1 MSFLRR
7 LGGLGGSMPLS
18 MRLTLGALALV
29 VAVSAA
35 CTALLLRGASDE
47 LRAVTESRI
56 AAETRLFLAQLE
68 AIGPLRR
75 DGERLL
81 AGDTVLNDRHD
92 LLDALLERTGEGGTL
107 FLGEMRVA
115 TSVKRP
121 DGTRASGTRMDNA
134 EVLRAVLGAGRPLT
148 SEVTVVG
155 NPYLAHY
162 APLRDASGRVIGM
175 VGHGRSLAQMEESLS
190 HLRVLAA
197 GVGLGVALL
206 GALGLALLVRRALRP
221 LTRLATVLDGVARGD
236 AVTETAIVEEA
247 TRRHDQIGL
256 LARAVGAVRDA
267 RAEAG
272 RAAAEAEEVRRES
285 EAAQR
290 RAADGLAAE
299 LESRLEAIAADLARA
314 ATEMR
319 EGAGGLAALADAN
332 AARAQEGAE
341 GAQEATRNTQTVAAA
356 AEQMSATVQEIAR
369 RVSEAAEVAGRA
381 VEQARA
387 TDDTVRSL
395 AEGATRIGDVVRLIG
410 DIAGQTN
417 LLALNATIEAARA
430 GEAGKG
436 FAVVASEVK
445 SLAAQTAKA
454 TEEITAQIANMQ
466 GATTRAVTAI
476 QGIGGTIEQL
486 SGISTAI
493 AAAVEEQGAATQEIA
508 RGVALAAS
516 SAQGASER
524 IQGISAST
532 EQARRAVSSLQGA
545 SEAVA
550 QRGAALTGEVKAL
563 TRRLRAG

>member
-7 LGGLGGSMPLS
+7 LGGLAGSMPLS
-18 MRLTLGALALV
+18 MRLMLGTLALV

-35 CTALLLRGASDE
+35 CTVLLLRGASAE
-47 LRAVTESRI
+47 LRAVTEARI

-68 AIGPLRR
+68 AMGPLRR
-75 DGERLL
+75 DGERLM
-81 AGDTVLNDRHD
+81 AGATALNERHD
-92 LLDALLERTGEGGTL
+92 LLDGLTERTGEGGTL
-107 FLGEMRVA
+107 FLGDMRVA
-115 TSVKRP
+115 TSVQRP
-121 DGTRASGTRMDNA
+121 DGTRVTGSRMDNGAVRRQVLEAGQPLTA
-134 EVLRAVLGAGRPLT
+134 EVVVAG
-148 SEVTVVG
+148 
-155 NPYLAHY
+155 NAYLAHY
-162 APLRDASGRVIGM
+162 APVRDAEGRVIGM
-175 VGHGRSLAQMEESLS
+175 VGHGRSLAQVEDSLG
-190 HLRVLAA
+190 HLRLLAA

-206 GALGLALLVRRALRP
+206 GSLALALLVRRALRP

-236 AVTETAIVEEA
+236 GVADTASVEEA
-247 TRRHDQIGL
+247 MRRRDQIGL
-256 LARAVGAVRDA
+256 LAQAVGAVRDA
-267 RAEAG
+267 RAEAA
-272 RAAAEAEEVRRES
+272 RAAAEADAAQRES
-285 EAAQR
+285 ERAQR

-314 ATEMR
+314 AAEMR
-319 EGAGGLAALADAN
+319 EGAGGLATLADAN
-332 AARAQEGAE
+332 AGRARDGAE
-341 GAQEATRNTQTVAAA
+341 SAEDATRNTQTVAAA

-369 RVSEAAEVAGRA
+369 RVSEAADVAGRA
-381 VEQARA
+381 VGQARA

-466 GATTRAVTAI
+466 GATTRAVSAI

-532 EQARRAVSSLQGA
+532 EQARSAVSALQGV

-550 QRGAALTGEVKAL
+550 QRGAALTGEVKVL